1 MVTSCW
7 AVHEDFITTLPWK
20 QNWIFWASV
29 HASRDFHCI
38 STISHHCWPTKSV
51 TISAMILCLSVK
63 RQKQGKFL
71 VALPVANC
79 CDIYLLSQTASQPTR
94 DSIYVISTVN
104 SRETQIKK
112 VLLKGGNTKQN
123 SFALLMSIHWHTTN
137 ICNIVRFILND
148 VNKGK
153 FSFGDCSESSLHRT
167 LIMVLLYMIL
177 DALQPSASQQAD
189 KVGRLANM

>member
-1 MVTSCW
+1 MNFLFHFTLIVWQKQSTTCIKAINNVDSRCCQYQSVHFYSYSMHLFRGIGFYGTSCW
-7 AVHEDFITTLPWK
+7 AVHEGFITTLPWK

-29 HASRDFHCI
+29 HASKDFDCI
-38 STISHHCWPTKSV
+38 STISHHCWQTKSV

-112 VLLKGGNTKQN
+112 SSVKRWQYKAKFFRFVNVN
-123 SFALLMSIHWHTTN
+123 SLTAT
-137 ICNIVRFILND
+137 
-148 VNKGK
+148 
-153 FSFGDCSESSLHRT
+153 
-167 LIMVLLYMIL
+167 
-177 DALQPSASQQAD
+177 
-189 KVGRLANM
+189 